1 MESAHQNCSNN
12 TIDLSVEIAGITMKN
27 PIMPASGTFG
37 FGREYSQ
44 FFQLDRLGA
53 IVTKGLTL
61 LPKAGNPPPRIHETP
76 AGMLNS
82 VGLQNPGVEKFMQ
95 EEMPYLA
102 RLSVPI
108 IVNIDGDTVEQYCE
122 IAGRLSQLKNIS
134 GIEVNISCPNVERGG
149 IAFGQDPESA
159 YQVVKAVREMT
170 GLPIIAK
177 LSPNVTSITDIAKAV
192 VSAGADAVS
201 LINTVLGMAIDI
213 DAKRPVFN
221 RKFAG
226 LSGPAVK
233 PLALRMVWQVYEAV
247 DVPIIGMGGITCTED
262 AIQFF
267 MAGATAVAIG
277 TANFIHPYT
286 MVDIIDGLYSFLNNQ
301 CEVEEN
307 FKNKDCISIKDI
319 IGIAHENKS

>member
-1 MESAHQNCSNN
+1 MESADQTCGKS
-12 TIDLSVEIAGITMKN
+12 TVDLSVEIAGITMKN

-44 FFQLDRLGA
+44 FFRLDRLGA

-61 LPKAGNPPPRIHETP
+61 LPKDGNPPPRIHETP

-82 VGLQNPGVEKFMQ
+82 VGLQNPGIDRFIQ
-95 EEMPYLA
+95 EELPYLT
-102 RLSVPI
+102 RFPVPI
-108 IVNIDGDTVEQYCE
+108 IVNIDGDTVEQYAE
-122 IAGRLSQLKNIS
+122 IAGRLSKVKNIS

-149 IAFGQDPESA
+149 IAFGQDPENA

-170 GLPIIAK
+170 ELPIIAK

-213 DAKRPVFN
+213 DAKRPVFD

-247 DVPIIGMGGITCTED
+247 DVPIIGMGGITSTED

-277 TANFIHPYT
+277 TANFIYPCT
-286 MVDIIDGLYSFLNNQ
+286 MVNIIDGLYSFLNAQ
-301 CEVEEN
+301 CEMEEG
-307 FKNKDCISIKDI
+307 FARKDFISIKDI
-319 IGIAHENKS
+319 IGIAHEKKS